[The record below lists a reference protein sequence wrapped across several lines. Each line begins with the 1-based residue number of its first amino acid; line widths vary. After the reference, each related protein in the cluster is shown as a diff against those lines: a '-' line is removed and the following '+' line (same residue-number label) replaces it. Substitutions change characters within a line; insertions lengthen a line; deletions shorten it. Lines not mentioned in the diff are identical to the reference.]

1 MDLLNQASGSGAAY
15 APGSSSSA
23 AGMSHGPASTSSAGA
38 TGSANTA
45 DDGTRKPKRRRAT
58 NGEKKFVCDE
68 PGCGKAFSRPDH
80 LSRHK
85 LNHNP
90 VTTYRCSHAG
100 CPKTFVRLD
109 LLVRHE
115 ERHERKLDPEKMAAH
130 KARQAA
136 AQNRAVGGKN
146 EPGDSDGHEFRDGAP
161 ATQDGMQPAFSFND
175 SLTQMPAISS
185 SLLQQ
190 PAQHATQFQPQV
202 FGLADSSGSFPAA
215 GPSSMS
221 LPTSAAGITGSHQ
234 FSPSMADAQHANG
247 RNLFGAALDNSNPV
261 LHQSQMFPGSAA
273 QMQQGLPQNH
283 LHQQQASQ
291 HFSTMS
297 EAGQS
302 QTGSTGQRTDT
313 LDFVQASYGAP
324 FVSASEYDWLFDP
337 TGGFDVSLPAS
348 RPASP
353 FGALGNGMNTTTSTA
368 GGVNLDLMS
377 SFNGNNGTNMLQ
389 NAQSNGGNTLLNGLS
404 GNNNMIDLPRTFGFA
419 HGGFAPLPHWGPIQ
433 EESEPGSQQN
443 SPAHSLNA
451 PSVNSQ
457 HSQIPSPA
465 QQQLHQHPSP
475 AQPQL
480 PSPLGQ
486 GSPPGQTFPPPTTS
500 SQPSQQQQQQT
511 LASANTQM
519 NQDGQDHRGS
529 KDARQ
534 DLQKLASPGG
544 RSNNMQALEKRADPK
559 KTDAPSVKAKSSA
572 APAIISTLPPDG
584 DTSIHVE
591 NETRARV
598 IDYLGPNFRHLRSDN
613 RMSRTAMMEYLELFW
628 SRVHE
633 TQAPAVHR
641 ASFVAATAPAPLLL
655 SMMLLGCYFASDKAF
670 KLAQQLHPVFRG
682 KVLCSPDFRPR
693 AENWLHQTVL
703 LIIVFGKLCST
714 RADHEM
720 AHIFWSS
727 CVTLGRRSAIFSQR
741 PIPAFPPGHDD
752 LETQWAAWID
762 EEVAKRVALIMF
774 GVDVEHAAF
783 FRHSPTLSAFQVQL
797 QLPCDEELWEA
808 STAEEWARI
817 RINSRPALPFISA
830 LKASLTAG
838 NASPQLNPFSRIAIL
853 HGLLSVAQ
861 DLQWRDHVIG
871 LSQPEGRANNWRDMI
886 SAAYNSW
893 KSRLDTS
900 LVSATFPTSQLLRAS
915 ISLYAVAHITL
926 SIDIHELQIYAG
938 APQALG
944 LIVTAAI
951 YNATEARIKIWA
963 QTKDARAACWHAAF
977 FLRSSLQHYQQ
988 TNVDLAGCLH
998 HRWSV
1003 YIATLTLYCYG
1014 RSTSGEPGP
1023 PSNDDEY
1030 QQKAA
1035 AWLDLM
1041 CTHSPEALIDVP
1053 RKNESLDLCRV
1064 VCEYIEGS
1072 RWEIAREGARIL
1084 GKLQTQNP
1092 GPPPSA

>member
-1 MDLLNQASGSGAAY
+1 MDLVNPSMKTGASSAAY
-15 APGSSSSA
+15 APGVTMTA
-23 AGMSHGPASTSSAGA
+23 AGAIERRASASSGQDD
-38 TGSANTA
+38 
-45 DDGTRKPKRRRAT
+45 DDGGGRKPKRRRAT

-68 PGCGKAFSRPDH
+68 PNCGKAFSRPDH

-130 KARQAA
+130 KARKAA
-136 AQNRAVGGKN
+136 AQNRATVGKA
-146 EPGDSDGHEFRDGAP
+146 EPSAGFGEDGAEKFP
-161 ATQDGMQPAFSFND
+161 EGTQDGMQPSFSFGDN
-175 SLTQMPAISS
+175 LGQVS
-185 SLLQQ
+185 SLPSNLLHQQ
-190 PAQHATQFQPQV
+190 HQQHHNQFQTQL
-202 FGLADSSGSFPAA
+202 FGLPTSSVHSTAPSNMPLTTPTAPAA
-215 GPSSMS
+215 GP
-221 LPTSAAGITGSHQ
+221 HQ
-234 FSPSMADAQHANG
+234 FTSSMADAQHASG
-247 RNLFGAALDNSNPV
+247 PNLFGTALDGMTHNGTNPV
-261 LHQSQMFPGSAA
+261 MQHQPMFPASAA
-273 QMQQGLPQNH
+273 QLQQGL
-283 LHQQQASQ
+283 QQSQPNQPQ

-302 QTGSTGQRTDT
+302 QTGSVGQRTDS

-353 FGALGNGMNTTTSTA
+353 FGALANGSHTATSTA
-368 GGVNLDLMS
+368 GGGVNLDLMS
-377 SFNGNNGTNMLQ
+377 FGNGMNLAQNPQANG
-389 NAQSNGGNTLLNGLS
+389 SLNGLG
-404 GNNNMIDLPRTFGFA
+404 GNSNSLMVDLPRTFGFA
-419 HGGFAPLPHWGPIQ
+419 HGGFAPLPNWAPIQ
-433 EESEPGSQQN
+433 EESEPGSQQA
-443 SPAHSLNA
+443 SPAQSLNA

-465 QQQLHQHPSP
+465 QQLPQHPSP
-475 AQPQL
+475 AQPQH

-486 GSPPGQTFPPPTTS
+486 ASPPGQTFPPP
-500 SQPSQQQQQQT
+500 QPSSFT
-511 LASANTQM
+511 KTTKTQETK
-519 NQDGQDHRGS
+519 NSRGNHS
-529 KDARQ
+529 DPH
-534 DLQKLASPGG
+534 KLASPGG
-544 RSNNMQALEKRADPK
+544 RPSSISASEKSAEVKKADTPTVAVK
-559 KTDAPSVKAKSSA
+559 PSGPVA
-572 APAIISTLPPDG
+572 AVSTLPSDG
-584 DTSIHVE
+584 DRSIHIE

-598 IDYLGPNFRHLRSDN
+598 IDYLG
-613 RMSRTAMMEYLELFW
+613 
-628 SRVHE
+628 
-633 TQAPAVHR
+633 
-641 ASFVAATAPAPLLL
+641 
-655 SMMLLGCYFASDKAF
+655 MLLGCYFASDKAF

-703 LIIVFGKLCST
+703 LIILFGKLCST

-741 PIPAFPPGHDD
+741 PIPNFPPGHDD
-752 LETQWAAWID
+752 LETQWTAWID

-808 STAEEWARI
+808 RTAEEWARI
-817 RINSRPALPFISA
+817 RINSRPTLPFISA

-1023 PSNDDEY
+1023 ASSDDEY
-1030 QQKAA
+1030 QAKAT
-1035 AWLDLM
+1035 AWLDSM

-1084 GKLQTQNP
+1084 RKLQQQNP
-1092 GPPPSA
+1092 GPPPG